1 MQEIIITLAEK
12 FVGVVDVFVALMWLP
27 FMGEEGIELL
37 KKVIEN
43 LVSF

>member
-12 FVGVVDVFVALMWLP
+12 FVGVVNGFVTLMWLP